1 MRTTVHITKR
11 PGFAS
16 YISMFGRQP
25 RLAMN
30 VVIGLTNTDVL
41 DKNYGKYND
50 QLKARRNKA
59 YGLASANSKVAQARQ
74 KGKYDEKSR
83 GAVV

>member
-50 QLKARRNKA
+50 ET
-59 YGLASANSKVAQARQ
+59 RQ
-74 KGKYDEKSR
+74 GIGRS
-83 GAVV
+83 GIGQSGSL